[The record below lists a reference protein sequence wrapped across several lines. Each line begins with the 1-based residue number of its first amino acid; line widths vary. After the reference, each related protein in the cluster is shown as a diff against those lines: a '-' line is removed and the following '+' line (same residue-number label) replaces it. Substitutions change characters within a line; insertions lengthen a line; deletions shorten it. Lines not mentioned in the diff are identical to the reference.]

1 MIKGRW
7 VALGVAAVVLLA
19 GCERARELVAKRELI
34 LPSAETVESYYDYG
48 GGLEAEIVGNVAIVR
63 VTQSAQQL
71 RRGGTLWAKVGPYI
85 FLFTDETQRL
95 FADHSGL
102 AAVRMITLV
111 GEAEVANALL
121 ARDELSD
128 VLWRRSLNIAGLAR
142 RDGTG
147 QVTLLEDLVR
157 WGETHTEYTYN
168 ERYTQ
173 R

>member
-1 MIKGRW
+1 MNRGRW
-7 VALGVAAVVLLA
+7 VVAGAAAMVLLA
-19 GCERARELVAKRELI
+19 GCERAQELISRGELV
-34 LPSAETVESYYDYG
+34 LPDAEAVESYYDYG
-48 GGLEAEIVGNVAIVR
+48 GGLAAEIVGNVAVVR

-85 FLFTDETQRL
+85 FLFSEETERL

-111 GEAEVANALL
+111 GETEVANALL

-147 QVTLLEDLVR
+147 QMTLLEDLVR
-157 WGETHTEYTYN
+157 WGESHTEYTYN
-168 ERYTQ
+168 PRYTQ